1 MSQFQRKVSK
11 KKMFPPFQSDDSRKV
26 KLSLYIEWKM
36 LMDGMQIF
44 TIMENL
50 LFPEVE
56 YFIILQIFAN
66 IYKLWRTMMPRDG
79 IRGETRH
86 VVLHSEETRRYYKCC
101 FPILNSIR
109 RVTKNWLNELFSIS
123 GKTNNSSRISNNQPD
138 SSSPSHL
145 LLISFSSPSHPPSH
159 PPSLFFLCWSDHVGL
174 GQDVPLQCS
183 VVNVNISSR

>member
-1 MSQFQRKVSK
+1 MI
-11 KKMFPPFQSDDSRKV
+11 PPFQSDDSRKV

-79 IRGETRH
+79 IQGETRH
-86 VVLHSEETRRYYKCC
+86 VVLPSEETRRYYKCC

-145 LLISFSSPSHPPSH
+145 LLISFSSPSHPPSY

-174 GQDVPLQCS
+174 GQDLPLQCS

>member
-86 VVLHSEETRRYYKCC
+86 VVLPSEETRRYYKCC

-123 GKTNNSSRISNNQPD
+123 GKTNNSTKIFKQPNT
-138 SSSPSHL
+138 SHL
-145 LLISFSSPSHPPSH
+145 SFHPLSCLLSSNQNHRLTFSSLLIITSPDKT
-159 PPSLFFLCWSDHVGL
+159 LRAC
-174 GQDVPLQCS
+174 CS
-183 VVNVNISSR
+183 PG

>member
-36 LMDGMQIF
+36 LMAGMQIF

-66 IYKLWRTMMPRDG
+66 IYKL
-79 IRGETRH
+79 
-86 VVLHSEETRRYYKCC
+86 
-101 FPILNSIR
+101 
-109 RVTKNWLNELFSIS
+109 
-123 GKTNNSSRISNNQPD
+123 
-138 SSSPSHL
+138 
-145 LLISFSSPSHPPSH
+145 
-159 PPSLFFLCWSDHVGL
+159 
-174 GQDVPLQCS
+174 
-183 VVNVNISSR
+183 